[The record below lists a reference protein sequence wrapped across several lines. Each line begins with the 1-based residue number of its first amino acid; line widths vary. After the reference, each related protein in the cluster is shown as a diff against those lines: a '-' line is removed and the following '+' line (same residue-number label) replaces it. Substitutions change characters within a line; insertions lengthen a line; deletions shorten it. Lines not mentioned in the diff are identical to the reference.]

1 VTPVLSNYLRFASV
15 RVKFWLLIVLNS
27 SLALLLAGG
36 GLFGYQTYVQR
47 QEVARELTAEADVLA
62 EGSTASLSFDDAK
75 AARETLAALRG
86 NSHVSEAAI
95 YEPEGAPFAWYK
107 RGQSDSPAPAKA
119 RPDGVYFQGRDLLT
133 FRPVQLQGERIG
145 TIFLRSTTSID
156 ADLRHYFEIGM
167 LVLLV
172 SFGLALVLS
181 SGMQG
186 LIVTPITALSRV
198 AQRVTTER
206 DYSVRA
212 TVESGAE
219 IGILIHSFNEMLS
232 QIESREVARKAAEE
246 SLRESE
252 QRYALAARG
261 ANDGLWDWKIAT
273 DEIYFSPRWK
283 QMLGYAESEIR
294 PEPQEWFSRIHASDR
309 DRVQSEIATH
319 LAGNSTEFASEYRI
333 CQRSGSFVWMLSRG
347 AVVRDEYGTAI
358 RMAGS
363 QTDITEGKIA
373 DPLTG
378 LPNRLYFLDRLEDSI
393 QKGTSDNGSNA
404 GFGFAVLFVDLDR
417 FKLVNDS
424 LGHAAGDELLTGIAR
439 RLRTSIRE
447 TGGGNG
453 RGGHSVVARLGGD
466 EFAVLLNDVNQHDA
480 VLVADRI
487 LENLSSPFQIAGRQ
501 VFATVS
507 IGIAPSASAATP
519 EDLLRNADTAM
530 YHAKA
535 KGKAR
540 SEVFDEKMRDR
551 AKARLEIETD
561 LRKALD
567 LKQLVLFYQPQVSLT
582 NGRTIGY
589 EALIRW
595 QHPERGLV
603 PPSEFIPVAE
613 ETDLIV
619 PIGRWVIREAC
630 RQMAEWHRTFT
641 VESQLTISVNV
652 SYRQLSDTSLVNDV
666 KKILAE
672 TGLPATSLKLELTE
686 SSIMS
691 NADVAISILQ
701 QLKDIGVGLE
711 IDDFGTGY
719 SSLSYL
725 NRLPFDTVKIDRSF
739 VKDLQSS
746 GESAEIVKTILDLAR
761 SMNMTVVAEG
771 VETTAQLEALS
782 ALGCGFA
789 QGYYFSKPTDKDST
803 QSSIRQRH
811 ALWRAVAQLQEAS
824 DDSHVAEGAEKE
836 LAPVGN

>member
-1 VTPVLSNYLRFASV
+1 VTEILSNYLRFASV

-36 GLFGYQTYVQR
+36 GLLGYQTYAQR
-47 QEVARELTAEADVLA
+47 QEAARELTAEAGVLA
-62 EGSTASLSFDDAK
+62 EGSTASLSFNDAK

-86 NSHVSEAAI
+86 DSHITEAAI
-95 YEPEGAPFAWYK
+95 YDPQGVALAWYK
-107 RGQSDSPAPAKA
+107 RGQPEKGASGATQSGSP
-119 RPDGVYFQGRDLLT
+119 RPDGVYFQGRDLLA
-133 FRPVQLQGERIG
+133 FQPVQIQGERIG
-145 TIFLRSTTSID
+145 TIFLRSTSNID
-156 ADLRHYFEIGM
+156 VELRHYFAIGL
-167 LVLLV
+167 LVLFA
-172 SFGLALVLS
+172 SFGLALFLS

-186 LIVTPITALSRV
+186 LIVTPITELSRV

-212 TVESGAE
+212 RIESGAE

-232 QIESREVARKAAEE
+232 QIESRDLARMAAEE

-261 ANDGLWDWKIAT
+261 ANDGLWDWKLVT
-273 DEIYFSPRWK
+273 GEIYFSPRWK
-283 QMLGYAESEIR
+283 QMLGYGEAEIH
-294 PEPQEWFSRIHASDR
+294 PDPLEWFSRIHASDR
-309 DRVQSEIATH
+309 DRVQAEIAAH
-319 LAGNSTEFASEYRI
+319 RAGTTTEFSSEYRI
-333 CQRSGSFVWMLSRG
+333 CQRNGSFVWMLSRG
-347 AVVRDEYGTAI
+347 AVVRDEFGTAI

-393 QKGTSDNGSNA
+393 QKGSDD
-404 GFGFAVLFVDLDR
+404 GFGFAVLFIDLDR

-439 RLRTSIRE
+439 RLRTSTRE
-447 TGGGNG
+447 ASTANG

-466 EFAVLLNDVNQHDA
+466 EFAVLLNDIDQKETA
-480 VLVADRI
+480 AVADRI
-487 LENLSSPFQIAGRQ
+487 LANLSAPFQIAGRQ

-507 IGIAPSASAATP
+507 IGIAPGASGSTP

-561 LRKALD
+561 LRKAID
-567 LKQLVLFYQPQVSLT
+567 LKQLVLFYQPQVSLID
-582 NGRTIGY
+582 GRTVGY
-589 EALIRW
+589 EALVRW
-595 QHPERGLV
+595 QHPERGLI

-613 ETDLIV
+613 ETDLII
-619 PIGRWVIREAC
+619 PLGRWVLREAC
-630 RQMAEWHRTFT
+630 RQMAQWHRNFE
-641 VESQLTISVNV
+641 VESKLTISVNV
-652 SYRQLSDTSLVNDV
+652 SFRQLSDTSLVDDV
-666 KKILAE
+666 REILEE
-672 TGLPATSLKLELTE
+672 TGLSARSLKLELTE

-691 NADVAISILQ
+691 NADVAIKVLQ
-701 QLKDIGVGLE
+701 EFKEIGVGLE

-739 VKDLQSS
+739 VKELQSS

-761 SMNMTVVAEG
+761 SMNMTVIAEG
-771 VETTAQLEALS
+771 VETMAQLETLTS
-782 ALGCGFA
+782 LGCGYA
-789 QGYYFSKPTDKDST
+789 QGYYFSKPVDKDST

-811 ALWRAVAQLQEAS
+811 ALWRAVAQLQEAPN
-824 DDSHVAEGAEKE
+824 DSQISEADLV
-836 LAPVGN
+836 LASK